1 MPYGRKARM
10 KADKDDAPEYL
21 RRKRSQS
28 FGKWS
33 LAIALGLG
41 LSGLALHM
49 AGNKLSFLPKPQ
61 PSQPSRLEKPAHT
74 PNDKTPQNQPQKTSE
89 ELFWESVNARN
100 HQQSQPKQTVYN
112 DSNYRPQKP
121 ANTYTPPPPH
131 RVVSAPQQ
139 TQQRHTNRANRER
152 TSKWIK
158 SWNGGTNYLA
168 EWLSINNHIDGSSVC
183 ANHRRGSID
192 YRECRKAAKQHFHEQ
207 CRVWRVRYDNDR
219 KVNSDRMK
227 TRYCTAASSFNPM
240 G

>member
-1 MPYGRKARM
+1 M
-10 KADKDDAPEYL
+10 KANKDDAPEYL
-21 RRKRSQS
+21 RRKQGQS
-28 FGKWS
+28 LSKWA
-33 LAIALGLG
+33 LPIALGLG

-61 PSQPSRLEKPAHT
+61 PSHPSNLEKPAHT
-74 PNDKTPQNQPQKTSE
+74 PDDNAPQNQPQKTSE

-112 DSNYRPQKP
+112 DRNYRPQKP
-121 ANTYTPPPPH
+121 TNIYTPPASH

-139 TQQRHTNRANRER
+139 TQQRQTNRASRER

-168 EWLSINNHIDGSSVC
+168 EWLSVNNHIDGSSVC

-192 YRECRKAAKQHFHEQ
+192 FRECRKAAKQYFHEQ
-207 CRVWRVRYDNDR
+207 CRIWRARYDNDR
-219 KVNSDRMK
+219 KTISDRMK
-227 TRYCTAASSFNPM
+227 THFCTAASSFNPM

>member
-1 MPYGRKARM
+1 M

-21 RRKRSQS
+21 KRKRSQS

-49 AGNKLSFLPKPQ
+49 AENQFLAKPQ
-61 PSQPSRLEKPAHT
+61 AGQPSYSKSPTQTSNYKIPESEPKR
-74 PNDKTPQNQPQKTSE
+74 TSE

-112 DSNYRPQKP
+112 DSNYGPQKP
-121 ANTYTPPPPH
+121 ANTYTPPAPH

-139 TQQRHTNRANRER
+139 TQQRQTNRASRER

-168 EWLSINNHIDGSSVC
+168 EWLSIKNYIDGSSVC
-183 ANHRRGSID
+183 ANHRRGSINF
-192 YRECRKAAKQHFHEQ
+192 RECRKAAKQYFHEQ
-207 CRVWRVRYDNDR
+207 CRNWRARYDSDR
-219 KVNSDRMK
+219 KVSSDRMK

>member
-1 MPYGRKARM
+1 M

-28 FGKWS
+28 LGKWA
-33 LAIALGLG
+33 LPVVLGLG

-49 AGNKLSFLPKPQ
+49 AGNKLTLFPKPQ
-61 PSQPSRLEKPAHT
+61 PSQPSNLEKPAHT
-74 PNDKTPQNQPQKTSE
+74 PNAHTPQDQPKKSSE

-100 HQQSQPKQTVYN
+100 HQQNQPKQTVYN

-121 ANTYTPPPPH
+121 ANTYTPPASH

-139 TQQRHTNRANRER
+139 TQQHRTKRANRER
-152 TSKWIK
+152 TSTWIK

-168 EWLSINNHIDGSSVC
+168 EWLSVNNYIDGHSVC

-192 YRECRKAAKQHFHEQ
+192 YRECRKAAKQNFHEQ
-207 CRVWRVRYDNDR
+207 CRIWRARYDNDR
-219 KVNSDRMK
+219 KVSSDRMK

>member
-1 MPYGRKARM
+1 M
-10 KADKDDAPEYL
+10 KANKDDAPEYL
-21 RRKRSQS
+21 RRKQGQS
-28 FGKWS
+28 LSKWA
-33 LAIALGLG
+33 LPIALGLG

-61 PSQPSRLEKPAHT
+61 PSHPSNLEKPAHT
-74 PNDKTPQNQPQKTSE
+74 PNDNAPQNQPQKTSE

-121 ANTYTPPPPH
+121 TNIYTPPASH

-139 TQQRHTNRANRER
+139 TQQRQTNRASRER

-168 EWLSINNHIDGSSVC
+168 EWLSVNNHIDGSSVC

-192 YRECRKAAKQHFHEQ
+192 FRECRKAAKQHFHEQ
-207 CRVWRVRYDNDR
+207 CRIWRARYDNDR
-219 KVNSDRMK
+219 KTGSDQMK
-227 TRYCTAASSFNPM
+227 TRYCTAASSFSPM

>member
-1 MPYGRKARM
+1 M

-49 AGNKLSFLPKPQ
+49 LGNKLSFLPKPQ
-61 PSQPSRLEKPAHT
+61 PSQPARLEKPAHT
-74 PNDKTPQNQPQKTSE
+74 PNDNTPQNQPQKTSE

-112 DSNYRPQKP
+112 DSNYKPQKP
-121 ANTYTPPPPH
+121 ANTYTPPAPH

-139 TQQRHTNRANRER
+139 TQQRQTNRANRER

-168 EWLSINNHIDGSSVC
+168 EWLSVNNHIDGSSVC

-192 YRECRKAAKQHFHEQ
+192 YRECRKAAKQYFHEQ
-207 CRVWRVRYDNDR
+207 CKVWRARYDSDR
-219 KVNSDRMK
+219 KTISDRMK

>member
-10 KADKDDAPEYL
+10 KADKDDAPKYL

-28 FGKWS
+28 LGKWA
-33 LAIALGLG
+33 LPVVLGLG
-41 LSGLALHM
+41 LSGLALYM
-49 AGNKLSFLPKPQ
+49 AENKLSFLPKPQ
-61 PSQPSRLEKPAHT
+61 PSQPSNLEKSAHT
-74 PNDKTPQNQPQKTSE
+74 PNDHTPQDQPRKTSE
-89 ELFWESVNARN
+89 ELFWENVNARN
-100 HQQSQPKQTVYN
+100 HQQNQPKQTVYN

-121 ANTYTPPPPH
+121 DNTYTPPASH

-139 TQQRHTNRANRER
+139 TQQRQTNRTNRER

-168 EWLSINNHIDGSSVC
+168 EWLSVNNHIDGSSVC

-192 YRECRKAAKQHFHEQ
+192 FRECRKAAKQYFHEQ
-207 CRVWRVRYDNDR
+207 CRIWRARYDNDR
-219 KVNSDRMK
+219 KVSSDRMK
-227 TRYCTAASSFNPM
+227 SRYCTASSSFHPM

>member
-41 LSGLALHM
+41 LSGFALYM
-49 AGNKLSFLPKPQ
+49 AGNKLPFLPKPQ
-61 PSQPSRLEKPAHT
+61 SSQPSNLEKSAHT
-74 PNDKTPQNQPQKTSE
+74 PNDHTSQDHTQKTSE
-89 ELFWESVNARN
+89 ELFWESVNSRN
-100 HQQSQPKQTVYN
+100 HQQNQPKQTIYN

-121 ANTYTPPPPH
+121 ANTYTPPASH

-139 TQQRHTNRANRER
+139 AQQRKTRQVSRER

-168 EWLSINNHIDGSSVC
+168 EWLSVNNYIDSTSVC
-183 ANHRRGSID
+183 ANHRHGSID

-207 CRVWRVRYDNDR
+207 CRIWRARYDNDR
-219 KVNSDRMK
+219 KVSSDRMR

>member
-1 MPYGRKARM
+1 M
-10 KADKDDAPEYL
+10 KADKDDAPKYL
-21 RRKRSQS
+21 RRKRSQN

-49 AGNKLSFLPKPQ
+49 VGNKLSFLPKPQ

-74 PNDKTPQNQPQKTSE
+74 PNDNTPQNQPQKTSE

-121 ANTYTPPPPH
+121 ANTYTPPAPH

-139 TQQRHTNRANRER
+139 TQQRQTNRANRER

-168 EWLSINNHIDGSSVC
+168 EWLSVKNHIDSSSVC

-207 CRVWRVRYDNDR
+207 CRVWRARYDNDR
-219 KVNSDRMK
+219 KVSSDRIK

>member
-1 MPYGRKARM
+1 M

-49 AGNKLSFLPKPQ
+49 AENQFLAKPQ
-61 PSQPSRLEKPAHT
+61 AGQPSYSENPTQTSNYNT
-74 PNDKTPQNQPQKTSE
+74 PESEPKKTSE
-89 ELFWESVNARN
+89 ELFWESINARD
-100 HQQSQPKQTVYN
+100 HQQSQPKQTFYN
-112 DSNYRPQKP
+112 DSNYKPQKP
-121 ANTYTPPPPH
+121 TNIYTPPTT
-131 RVVSAPQQ
+131 RGIVSAPQQ
-139 TQQRHTNRANRER
+139 TQQTQQRQVNRVSREL

-168 EWLSINNHIDGSSVC
+168 EWLSVKNYIDGSSVC

-192 YRECRKAAKQHFHEQ
+192 FRECRKAAKQYFHEQ
-207 CRVWRVRYDNDR
+207 CRIWRTRHDNDR
-219 KVNSDRMK
+219 KAKSDRIK

>member
-1 MPYGRKARM
+1 M
-10 KADKDDAPEYL
+10 KADRDDAPEHL
-21 RRKRSQS
+21 KRKRDQS
-28 FGKWS
+28 IGKWT

-61 PSQPSRLEKPAHT
+61 PSQPPNLEKPAPSPNENT
-74 PNDKTPQNQPQKTSE
+74 PKNQPQKTSE

-100 HQQSQPKQTVYN
+100 QQNQPKQNFYD
-112 DSNYRPQKP
+112 DSNYTPKKP
-121 ANTYTPPPPH
+121 ANTYTPPATH
-131 RVVSAPQQ
+131 RATSSPQQ
-139 TQQRHTNRANRER
+139 TQQRQTRQVSRER

-168 EWLSINNHIDGSSVC
+168 EWLSVNNYIDSTSVC

-207 CRVWRVRYDNDR
+207 CRIWRARYDNDR
-219 KVNSDRMK
+219 KTNSDRMK
-227 TRYCTAASSFNPM
+227 TRYCTAASSFRPM

>member
-1 MPYGRKARM
+1 M
-10 KADKDDAPEYL
+10 KADKDDAPEHL

-33 LAIALGLG
+33 LAIALELG

-49 AGNKLSFLPKPQ
+49 AGNRLSFLPKPQ

-74 PNDKTPQNQPQKTSE
+74 PKDNTPQNQPQKTSE

-112 DSNYRPQKP
+112 DSNYKPQKP
-121 ANTYTPPPPH
+121 TNIYTPPAPH

-139 TQQRHTNRANRER
+139 TQQRQINRTSRER

-168 EWLSINNHIDGSSVC
+168 EWLSVNNYIDGHSVC

-192 YRECRKAAKQHFHEQ
+192 YRECRKAAKQYFHEQ
-207 CRVWRVRYDNDR
+207 CKVWRARYDSDR
-219 KVNSDRMK
+219 KTTSDQMK

>member
-1 MPYGRKARM
+1 M
-10 KADKDDAPEYL
+10 KANKDDAPEYL
-21 RRKRSQS
+21 RRKQGQS
-28 FGKWS
+28 LSKWA
-33 LAIALGLG
+33 LPIALGLG

-61 PSQPSRLEKPAHT
+61 PSHPSNLEKPAHT
-74 PNDKTPQNQPQKTSE
+74 PDDNAPQNQPQKTSE

-112 DSNYRPQKP
+112 DRNYRPQKP
-121 ANTYTPPPPH
+121 TNIYTPPASH

-139 TQQRHTNRANRER
+139 TQQRQTNRASRER

-168 EWLSINNHIDGSSVC
+168 EWLSVNNHIDGSSVC

-192 YRECRKAAKQHFHEQ
+192 FRECRKAAKQYFHEQ
-207 CRVWRVRYDNDR
+207 CRIWRARYDNDR
-219 KVNSDRMK
+219 KTISDRMK
-227 TRYCTAASSFNPM
+227 TRFCTAASSFNPM

>member
-1 MPYGRKARM
+1 M

-21 RRKRSQS
+21 KRKRSQS

-41 LSGLALHM
+41 LGLSGLALHM
-49 AGNKLSFLPKPQ
+49 AENQFLAKPQ
-61 PSQPSRLEKPAHT
+61 AGQPSYSENPTQTSNYNIPESEPK
-74 PNDKTPQNQPQKTSE
+74 KTSE
-89 ELFWESVNARN
+89 ELFWENVNARN
-100 HQQSQPKQTVYN
+100 HQQSQPKQAVYN

-121 ANTYTPPPPH
+121 TNIYTPPTTH
-131 RVVSAPQQ
+131 RIVSAPQQ
-139 TQQRHTNRANRER
+139 TQQRQVNRASRER

-168 EWLSINNHIDGSSVC
+168 EWLSVNNYIDGSSVC

-192 YRECRKAAKQHFHEQ
+192 FRECRKAAKQYFHEQ
-207 CRVWRVRYDNDR
+207 CRIWRARYENDR
-219 KVNSDRMK
+219 KVSSDRMK
-227 TRYCTAASSFNPM
+227 TRYCTATSSFNPM